1 MKKQGILIFILIL
14 VLMLVSGCGETLP
27 PVYVQSVNEIMGY
40 SAAGEYNVCAGIVV
54 AQNETEIEKDEERK
68 ISELKVEAGQSVS
81 AGDVLFVYDM
91 EEAKLSIDKAELEV
105 EQLKNT
111 ISDIEEQIKEL
122 ESEKK
127 YASSS
132 DQLSYTV
139 RIQSLETDKLE
150 AEYNIS
156 VKEAELESMKASI
169 GDGEVRAPI
178 SGKVKSINENGA
190 VDEMTGAALP
200 YIVLIEEGAYRIKG
214 TVNELN
220 RRDFFEGQSVIIR
233 SRIDSEQTWH
243 GMIELIESTPDESQN
258 NNMYYNGMSDEMTS
272 TSSYPFYVQLENTD
286 DLLLG
291 QHVYIEPDAG
301 QNEEQSGLWL
311 NAAYV
316 AGSEEEGYYVWAA
329 DKHDEIEKREVVVG
343 TIDEEMFLYEIVS
356 GLSGTDRIAFPEEG
370 IREGAPIAET
380 PVATE
385 AYEEENY
392 DNAPVGGVG

>member
-220 RRDFFEGQSVIIR
+220 RGDFFEGQSVIIR

-272 TSSYPFYVQLENTD
+272 SSSYPFYVQLENTD

-356 GLSGTDRIAFPEEG
+356 GLSGTDRIAFPEDG

>member
-220 RRDFFEGQSVIIR
+220 RGDFFEGQSVIIR
-233 SRIDSEQTWH
+233 SRIDSEQMWH
-243 GMIELIESTPDESQN
+243 GMIELIESSPDESQN

-272 TSSYPFYVQLENTD
+272 SSSYPFYVQLENTD

-370 IREGAPIAET
+370 IHEGAPIAET

>member
-220 RRDFFEGQSVIIR
+220 RGDYFEGQSVIIR

>member
-40 SAAGEYNVCAGIVV
+40 SAAGEYNICAGIVV

-190 VDEMTGAALP
+190 VDEMTGAMLP

-220 RRDFFEGQSVIIR
+220 RGDFFEGQSVIIR

-258 NNMYYNGMSDEMTS
+258 NNNYGMSDEMTS
-272 TSSYPFYVQLENTD
+272 SSSYPFYVQLENTD

-329 DKHDEIEKREVVVG
+329 DKNDKIEKREVVIG
-343 TIDEEMFLYEIVS
+343 SIDEEMFLYEIVS
-356 GLSGTDRIAFPEEG
+356 GLTGTDRIAFPEDG

-385 AYEEENY
+385 AYEEEYYN
-392 DNAPVGGVG
+392 DAQVGGVG

>member
-220 RRDFFEGQSVIIR
+220 RGDFFEGQSVIIR

>member
-220 RRDFFEGQSVIIR
+220 RGDFFEGQSVIIR

-385 AYEEENY
+385 AYEEETY

>member
-220 RRDFFEGQSVIIR
+220 RGDFFEGQSVIIR

-272 TSSYPFYVQLENTD
+272 SSSYPFYVQLENTD

>member
-220 RRDFFEGQSVIIR
+220 RGDFFEGQSVIIR

-356 GLSGTDRIAFPEEG
+356 GLSGTDRIAFPEDG

>member
-1 MKKQGILIFILIL
+1 M
-14 VLMLVSGCGETLP
+14 
-27 PVYVQSVNEIMGY
+27 
-40 SAAGEYNVCAGIVV
+40 
-54 AQNETEIEKDEERK
+54 
-68 ISELKVEAGQSVS
+68 
-81 AGDVLFVYDM
+81 
-91 EEAKLSIDKAELEV
+91 
-105 EQLKNT
+105 
-111 ISDIEEQIKEL
+111 EQIKEL

-190 VDEMTGAALP
+190 VDEMTGATLP

-220 RRDFFEGQSVIIR
+220 RGDFFEGQSVIIR

-258 NNMYYNGMSDEMTS
+258 NNNYGMSDEMTS

>member
-220 RRDFFEGQSVIIR
+220 RGDFFEGQSVIIR

-272 TSSYPFYVQLENTD
+272 SSSYPFYVQLENTD

-385 AYEEENY
+385 AYGEENY

>member
-1 MKKQGILIFILIL
+1 MKKQGIFIFILIL
-14 VLMLVSGCGETLP
+14 VLMFVSGCGETLP
-27 PVYVQSVNEIMGY
+27 SVYVQSVNEIMGY
-40 SAAGEYNVCAGIVV
+40 SAAGEYNVCSGIVV
-54 AQNETEIEKDEERK
+54 AQNETKIERDAERK
-68 ISELKVEAGQSVS
+68 ISELKVEAGQNVS
-81 AGDVLFVYDM
+81 EGDVLFVYDM
-91 EEAKLSIDKAELEV
+91 EEAKLTIDKAELEL
-105 EQLKNT
+105 EQLKNSVT
-111 ISDIEEQIKEL
+111 DIEEQIKEL

-190 VDEMTGAALP
+190 VDEMTGAMLP
-200 YIVLIEEGAYRIKG
+200 YIVLIEEGAYRVKG

-220 RRDFFEGQSVIIR
+220 RGDFFEGQSVIIR

-258 NNMYYNGMSDEMTS
+258 NNNYGMSDEMTS
-272 TSSYPFYVQLENTD
+272 SSSYPFYVQLENTD

-329 DKHDEIEKREVVVG
+329 DKNDKIEKREVVIG
-343 TIDEEMFLYEIVS
+343 SIDEEMFLYEIVS
-356 GLSGTDRIAFPEEG
+356 GLTGTDRIAFPEEG

-380 PVATE
+380 LVATE
-385 AYEEENY
+385 AYEEEYY
-392 DNAPVGGVG
+392 DDTQVGGVG

>member
-1 MKKQGILIFILIL
+1 MKKQGIFIFILIL
-14 VLMLVSGCGETLP
+14 VLMFVSGCGETLP
-27 PVYVQSVNEIMGY
+27 SVYVQSVNEIMGY
-40 SAAGEYNVCAGIVV
+40 SAAGEYNVCSGIVV
-54 AQNETEIEKDEERK
+54 AQNETKIERDAERK
-68 ISELKVEAGQSVS
+68 ISELKVEAGQNVS
-81 AGDVLFVYDM
+81 EGDVLFVYDM
-91 EEAKLSIDKAELEV
+91 EEAKLTIDKAELEL
-105 EQLKNT
+105 EQLKNSVT
-111 ISDIEEQIKEL
+111 DIEEQIKEL

-190 VDEMTGAALP
+190 VDEMTGAMLP

-220 RRDFFEGQSVIIR
+220 RGDFFEGQSVIIR

-258 NNMYYNGMSDEMTS
+258 NNNYGMSDEMTS
-272 TSSYPFYVQLENTD
+272 SSSYPFYVQLENTD

-311 NAAYV
+311 NASYV

-329 DKHDEIEKREVVVG
+329 DKNDKIEKREVVIG
-343 TIDEEMFLYEIVS
+343 SIDEEMFLYEIVS
-356 GLSGTDRIAFPEEG
+356 GLTGTDRIAFPEDG

-385 AYEEENY
+385 AFEEEYYN
-392 DNAPVGGVG
+392 DAQVGEVG

>member
-190 VDEMTGAALP
+190 VDEMTGAMLP

-220 RRDFFEGQSVIIR
+220 RGDFFEGQSVIIR

-272 TSSYPFYVQLENTD
+272 SSSYPFYVQLENTD

>member
-220 RRDFFEGQSVIIR
+220 RGDFFEGQSVIIR

-343 TIDEEMFLYEIVS
+343 TIDEEMFQYEIVS

>member
-220 RRDFFEGQSVIIR
+220 RGDFFEGQSVIIR

-343 TIDEEMFLYEIVS
+343 TIDEEMFQYEIVS

-385 AYEEENY
+385 AYGEENY

>member
-1 MKKQGILIFILIL
+1 MKKQGIFIFILIL
-14 VLMLVSGCGETLP
+14 ILMFVSGCGETLP
-27 PVYVQSVNEIMGY
+27 SVYVQSVNEIMGY
-40 SAAGEYNVCAGIVV
+40 SAAGEYNVCSGIVV
-54 AQNETEIEKDEERK
+54 AQNETKIERDAERK
-68 ISELKVEAGQSVS
+68 ISELKVEAGQNVS
-81 AGDVLFVYDM
+81 EGDVLFVYDM
-91 EEAKLSIDKAELEV
+91 EEAKLTIDKAELEL
-105 EQLKNT
+105 EQLKNSVT
-111 ISDIEEQIKEL
+111 DIEEQIKEL

-190 VDEMTGAALP
+190 VDEMTGAMLP

-220 RRDFFEGQSVIIR
+220 RGDFFEGQSVIIR

-272 TSSYPFYVQLENTD
+272 SSSYPFYVQLENTD

-329 DKHDEIEKREVVVG
+329 DKNDKIEKREVVIG
-343 TIDEEMFLYEIVS
+343 SIDEEMFLYEIVS
-356 GLSGTDRIAFPEEG
+356 GLTGTDRIAFPEEG

-385 AYEEENY
+385 AYEEEYYN
-392 DNAPVGGVG
+392 DAQVGGVG